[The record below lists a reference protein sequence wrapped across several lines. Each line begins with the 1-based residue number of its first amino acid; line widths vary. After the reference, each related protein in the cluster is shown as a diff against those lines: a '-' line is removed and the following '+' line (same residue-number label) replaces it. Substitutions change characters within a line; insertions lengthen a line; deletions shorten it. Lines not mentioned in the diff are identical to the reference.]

1 MHFASGILGERSW
14 IADNGCILSL
24 YRIYSNEYQFS
35 ECLVLISFPVNVS
48 RSDRSVTRDR
58 DDCPWNEHDELLL
71 KIAKSN
77 EDALSGF
84 DEVAMFFTK

>member
-1 MHFASGILGERSW
+1 
-14 IADNGCILSL
+14 
-24 YRIYSNEYQFS
+24 
-35 ECLVLISFPVNVS
+35 VLISFPVNVS

-58 DDCPWNEHDELLL
+58 DDCPWNDDELLL

-84 DEVAMFFTK
+84 DEVAMFFTKWLCGV